1 MTLTLMTLLCLG
13 LSLGPRMPVKAGTL
27 PKPIIWADPGSV
39 IAWWRPVTI
48 WCQGTL
54 EAQEYCLDK
63 EGSASPW
70 DRQNPLDPRDK
81 AKFSIQHMTEQFA
94 GRYRCYYLSPTGWSE
109 HSDPLE
115 LVVTGFYIKPTLS
128 ALPSPVVPS
137 GGHVTLQCGSWQRF
151 GRFILTKEGEHKP
164 IWTLDSQQHPYGQ
177 FQAVFPVGPVTPSDR
192 RTFRCYGYYMS
203 KPQMWSDPSDPLEL
217 MVSGGSEDGLSLTES
232 RTPKSLK
239 WYLKV
244 LVGVSVAFVLL
255 LSLVLLLFLMRHW
268 RQGKSRRSG
277 AADPEPKD
285 RGLQISSSPAADAQE
300 ETLYAAVKDTQ
311 PEESVELDHQQGPHD
326 EDPQRVMEAQV
337 IHSRSRLRQRVYISP
352 SPLSEESL
360 DMKDRQAEN
369 DGQRDRQATVSED
382 PQDVTYAQLNHLT
395 LRRETTSSSSQSEE
409 PPAEPSVYA
418 ALAIH

>member
-70 DRQNPLDPRDK
+70 DRQNPLDPRYK

-217 MVSGGSEDGLSLTES
+217 MVSG
-232 RTPKSLK
+232 LK

-268 RQGKSRRSG
+268 RQGKSRR
-277 AADPEPKD
+277 
-285 RGLQISSSPAADAQE
+285 
-300 ETLYAAVKDTQ
+300 
-311 PEESVELDHQQGPHD
+311 
-326 EDPQRVMEAQV
+326 
-337 IHSRSRLRQRVYISP
+337 
-352 SPLSEESL
+352 SEESL

-409 PPAEPSVYA
+409 PPAQPSVYA
-418 ALAIH
+418 SLAIH